1 MVLPSLELRCR
12 GVTIWG
18 VRTTWQTDGDGE
30 FFCPGCGGDRNYY
43 RRSGTRRLTVL
54 NIPLM
59 HRGSAGTVAECGA
72 CHHRFG
78 LDALDP
84 PTSSRFSAML
94 RDAVHTVALA
104 VLTAGGAG
112 SRAAREAALDAV
124 RGAGFTDC
132 TEDQLIGLLAALA
145 ADEGRLPGSYDSLAG
160 AVDGC
165 GTWLSI
171 ELHEALGPLTPH
183 LAPEGRERILLQ
195 GARIALADGPY
206 LPAERECL
214 AAVGR
219 SLLLPEEDTARLL
232 EAAARTPS

>member
-1 MVLPSLELRCR
+1 MDLRCR
-12 GVTIWG
+12 GLWIWG
-18 VRTTWQTDGDGE
+18 VRTVWQTEGDGE
-30 FFCPGCGGDRNYY
+30 FFCPRCGGDRNYS
-43 RRSGTRRLTVL
+43 RRTGTRRLTVF
-54 NIPLM
+54 NIPVL
-59 HRGSAGTVAECGA
+59 HRGSAGTVVECGV
-72 CHHRFG
+72 CQERFA
-78 LDALDP
+78 LDALDQ
-84 PTSSRFSAML
+84 PTSSRFAAML

-104 VLTAGGAG
+104 VLTAGGAT
-112 SRAAREAALDAV
+112 SRHARQAALEAV
-124 RGAGFTDC
+124 RAAGFTDC

-145 ADEGRLPGSYDSLAG
+145 ADEGRLPGSDEPLPG

-183 LAPEGRERILLQ
+183 LAPQGRERILLQ

-206 LPAERECL
+206 RPAEREAL

-219 SLLLPEEDTARLL
+219 ALLLPDEDTARLL